1 MGQAKDNS
9 VLSIPGAWELGLSQ
23 PLSLGQQQ
31 VMDTPGGRGN
41 WLWGSPC
48 ALPTS
53 SILLPAWPVFFHPQH
68 LYRLTSPYATQT
80 QLSATSSRK
89 PYLLAAVGCYSVL
102 AAPFRALNAW
112 RPW

>member
-1 MGQAKDNS
+1 M
-9 VLSIPGAWELGLSQ
+9 LSIPGAWELGLSQ

-68 LYRLTSPYATQT
+68 LYRLTSPYSTQT
-80 QLSATSSRK
+80 QLPVPPLLGSLTCLQLWDATAFWLPLSE
-89 PYLLAAVGCYSVL
+89 P
-102 AAPFRALNAW
+102 
-112 RPW
+112 